1 MDKKLLQ
8 LAEQNRLIELD
19 LYNSSLSRRDLYD
32 IADVIIRF
40 LSLDRNERLK
50 MARRSREIAESLF
63 DKQKFLKGYMDLIN
77 S

>member
-1 MDKKLLQ
+1 MSTVIVNATAAKSGENGYLF
-8 LAEQNRLIELD
+8 NPLD
-19 LYNSSLSRRDLYD
+19 VND